1 MGETLLNNTILS
13 KKKIESLISIG
24 VAISINFVLIGA
36 AIYVKDYPFQKWASI
51 FAILSVIQLTINIII
66 INKLEG
72 KIFSLTIL
80 FLIFSFITH
89 LGLVVIFGFNIN
101 VELPWNP
108 FSTIS
113 TEMFKNASFFSL
125 CSHFFLVMG
134 MAVVL
139 LNTKTKKLVSK
150 PSAKEES
157 NQLFLTRNIG
167 TILFLLGLL
176 PLLYID
182 IHKVILYLNGNY
194 LDTFQLGIPS
204 FLYII
209 ANFSNIGIIMLLIG
223 NKFNERTV
231 LLLLALTTIYKG
243 TLMFTGG
250 RGEPILYLLTLYFIY
265 FNFIRVKKMSPYKIP
280 LYLFLI
286 YMVGFL
292 TTFISQT
299 RMMSIDNINT
309 FMELIKSTFVDF
321 SPFSV
326 VAEFGITII
335 TLGISIEFFSSN
347 NNFQYGLNYLLSLL
361 NMFPNLG
368 GILNFTISKTIYVN
382 NFPMNLRS
390 FLGGSYLG
398 EAFYSFGYFGM
409 VFIAFIGMLISYISL
424 KLHDLFLKQKYIRL
438 SILLILFPN
447 LLWWTRAYFVDMVRE
462 FVWIS
467 LFTVILTILFK
478 RNK

>member
-1 MGETLLNNTILS
+1 
-13 KKKIESLISIG
+13 
-24 VAISINFVLIGA
+24 
-36 AIYVKDYPFQKWASI
+36 
-51 FAILSVIQLTINIII
+51 
-66 INKLEG
+66 
-72 KIFSLTIL
+72 
-80 FLIFSFITH
+80 
-89 LGLVVIFGFNIN
+89 
-101 VELPWNP
+101 
-108 FSTIS
+108 
-113 TEMFKNASFFSL
+113 
-125 CSHFFLVMG
+125 
-134 MAVVL
+134 
-139 LNTKTKKLVSK
+139 
-150 PSAKEES
+150 
-157 NQLFLTRNIG
+157 
-167 TILFLLGLL
+167 
-176 PLLYID
+176 
-182 IHKVILYLNGNY
+182 
-194 LDTFQLGIPS
+194 
-204 FLYII
+204 
-209 ANFSNIGIIMLLIG
+209 
-223 NKFNERTV
+223 
-231 LLLLALTTIYKG
+231 
-243 TLMFTGG
+243 
-250 RGEPILYLLTLYFIY
+250 
-265 FNFIRVKKMSPYKIP
+265 
-280 LYLFLI
+280 
-286 YMVGFL
+286 MVGFL

-361 NMFPNLG
+361 NMFPNIG